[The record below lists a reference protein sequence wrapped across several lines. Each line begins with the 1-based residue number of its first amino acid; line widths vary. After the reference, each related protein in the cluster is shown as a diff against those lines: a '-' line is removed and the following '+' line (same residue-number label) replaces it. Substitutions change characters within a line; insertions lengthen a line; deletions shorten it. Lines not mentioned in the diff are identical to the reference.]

1 MEKMMKISK
10 NLNIFANV
18 AKHIFRVAAVII
30 ALAAVILLFLSPH
43 HPMWQNGTYS
53 LTLGNVA
60 LELIPDGAIPAE
72 ATRSALIIG
81 LVFCVPVLFF
91 SAKCLAI
98 IQDILT
104 PMTQGKPFDTKVA
117 DSLKKL
123 SFIVLAAGAVMEVG
137 KVALS
142 ALLLNS
148 IRLDALFNPELV
160 AGYTVKHVLSMNFI
174 FLFAVLY
181 LMSHVFRYGEALQQL
196 SDETL

>member
-81 LVFCVPVLFF
+81 LIFCVPVLFF

>member
-181 LMSHVFRYGEALQQL
+181 LMSHVFRYGEELQVL